1 MRIHGFHASRPSGAS
16 TNRTSTGVSSRAP
29 RFLLAAIAVASS
41 AGLLGTSA
49 AHGASGGGTTI
60 KPSAAS
66 QARQVVVRKISC
78 VTVCSSIS
86 SAKAGATL
94 RFQGPRLN
102 QGKRVVYLGGAG
114 STDDVKAQLRVRRS
128 GKQRVVTAVLPKR
141 AKSGPVAIEVAEG
154 ARSKASDVKVLLEDA
169 TVPVA
174 LTTPLSGPG
183 PFFPIVG
190 KWTYGT
196 GAATF
201 GGGRDHQGFDVFA
214 KCGTPLVASLPG
226 KVKFKAAHARAGNYF
241 VYDTGDYDLAYMH
254 LAAPATVKVGDEL
267 AAGQPVGLVGD
278 TGRASGCHL
287 HLELWKGNWQ
297 GVGGPGAPV
306 DPLPTLKQW
315 EKGVAAVP
323 ARR

>member
-1 MRIHGFHASRPSGAS
+1 MPAACLCAASGA
-16 TNRTSTGVSSRAP
+16 
-29 RFLLAAIAVASS
+29 
-41 AGLLGTSA
+41 AGLPA
-49 AHGASGGGTTI
+49 AAAGASGGGTTI
-60 KPSAAS
+60 TLSPTA
-66 QARQVVVRKISC
+66 QARQLVVRKISC
-78 VTVCSSIS
+78 VSVCSSIS

-114 STDDVKAQLRVRRS
+114 TEDDVKAQLRIRRAK
-128 GKQRVVTAVLPKR
+128 GQRIVTALLPKR

-154 ARSKASDVKVLLEDA
+154 ARSKASDAKVLLEDA
-169 TVPVA
+169 TVPVS
-174 LTTPLSGPG
+174 LTTPLTGPG

-190 KWTYGT
+190 KWQYGT

-214 KCGTPLVASLPG
+214 KCGTPLVAALAG
-226 KVKFKAAHARAGNYF
+226 KVKFKASHARAGNYF

-254 LAAPATVKVGDEL
+254 LAAPAAVKVGDEL

-297 GVGGPGAPV
+297 GVGGGSGTPI
-306 DPLPTLKQW
+306 DPLPTLKMW